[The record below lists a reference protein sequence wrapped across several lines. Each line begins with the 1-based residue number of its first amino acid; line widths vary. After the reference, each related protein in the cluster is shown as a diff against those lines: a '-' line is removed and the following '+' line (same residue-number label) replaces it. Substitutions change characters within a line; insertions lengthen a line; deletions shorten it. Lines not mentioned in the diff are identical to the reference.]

1 MDVYKMS
8 LTDLIT
14 LKSLIEK
21 KLDRLRKMRDG
32 ERGYDYDRYNKLDL
46 EFQRNEN
53 HKRLKIVNERIEE
66 IVNF

>member
-1 MDVYKMS
+1 MDIHKMS

-21 KLDRLRKMRDG
+21 KLDRLRRMRDG
-32 ERGYDYDRYNKLDL
+32 ERGYNYDRYNELDL
-46 EFQRNEN
+46 LYQRNEN
-53 HKRLKIVNERIEE
+53 HKRLKVVNERIEE